1 MGVFLGNVRG
11 VYILNDVERDTLE
24 WEVKRQL
31 ARDVKHL
38 KDVEKDQL
46 EWELKQR
53 NEVAQILAKQL
64 NEKIDE
70 CEELKSEVA
79 KLNDLILSMT
89 KHIK

>member
-1 MGVFLGNVRG
+1 MNE
-11 VYILNDVERDTLE
+11 VERDN
-24 WEVKRQL
+24 
-31 ARDVKHL
+31 
-38 KDVEKDQL
+38 L

-53 NEVAQILAKQL
+53 NEVAEILARQL

-70 CEELKSEVA
+70 VEMLKSEVT